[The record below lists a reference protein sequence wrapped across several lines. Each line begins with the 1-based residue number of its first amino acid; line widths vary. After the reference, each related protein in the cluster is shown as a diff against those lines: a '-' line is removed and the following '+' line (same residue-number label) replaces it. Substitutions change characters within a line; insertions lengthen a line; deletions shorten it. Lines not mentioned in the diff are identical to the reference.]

1 MGAICLLEPTMGTK
15 FLFRLKERFFKHYF
29 IVQDFLLKFFSLV
42 STVCNLVILVCSLL
56 FATLLI
62 ARLGFYHHQIVQDN
76 VESLISKIF
85 IVTYIAKYVHDIY
98 VFVSRKIFPRWTDIL
113 IFIGCTVVFVPN
125 SHAFATDFVGSSLL
139 ATFPAVATAMGLILV
154 SDFYKVAK
162 VITSMKMSPPLLFAF
177 SFLIMIF
184 VGSGLLMLP
193 NVHIGNMSYFEALF
207 TSTSTI
213 CVSGLSI
220 IDMPEIM
227 TFKGNV
233 ILLFLF
239 QIGGL
244 GVMAFTGLFAF
255 AFTGTVSFKDR
266 ILLKDM
272 FSSDTMS
279 DIFSFLAKVLSLT
292 LLFEAIGAV
301 AIYLSISDTNI
312 IDPTFFAIFHSVSAF
327 CNCGI
332 STLPDG
338 FANPLVADNNTLLM
352 IVAILTSL
360 GGIGFPVLIALYS
373 SVRNKTA
380 QLLNIQMDRRSIAPR
395 VGSDMATHIVIITT
409 LGILVLGTVGYYF
422 LELGNTLA
430 DDSVGSRWVKSFF
443 CCATARTA
451 GFNVSDISCW
461 GNATMVFIMGI
472 MWIGASPGSTGGGIK
487 TTTFALA
494 LCSIVSFIRGNRYI
508 EIGYHRI
515 GFETIS
521 RVLVLVTMS
530 LLIIFAAFILFAF
543 FEPDK
548 NPLRLFFDTVSMYST
563 TGLSMTGTANLQ
575 TPSKVLTMVMMF
587 LGRVGPL
594 TLLSGIFVSRKAKYA
609 KYPYKNLTIN

>member
-1 MGAICLLEPTMGTK
+1 MGIK
-15 FLFRLKERFFKHYF
+15 FLFRLKERFFKYYF
-29 IVQDFLLKFFSLV
+29 IVQDILLKFFSLV
-42 STVCNLVILVCSLL
+42 STVCNFVILVCSLL

-98 VFVSRKIFPRWTDIL
+98 IFVSRKVFPRLIDWL
-113 IFIGCTVVFVPN
+113 IFLVCTVVFVPN
-125 SHAFATDFVGSSLL
+125 SHAFATDFVGSSIL
-139 ATFPAVATAMGLILV
+139 ATFPAVAAAMGLILV
-154 SDFYKVAK
+154 ADFYKVAK

-177 SFLIMIF
+177 SFIVMIF

-193 NVHIGNMSYFEALF
+193 NVHIGKISYFEALF
-207 TSTSTI
+207 TSASAI

-220 IDMPEIM
+220 IDLTEML
-227 TFKGNV
+227 TFKGNF

-244 GVMAFTGLFAF
+244 GVMGFTGLFAF

-266 ILLKDM
+266 ILLKDI
-272 FSSDTMS
+272 FSSDTMG
-279 DIFSFLAKVLSLT
+279 DIFSFLAKMLSIT
-292 LLFEAIGAV
+292 LLFESIGAV
-301 AIYLSISDTNI
+301 AIYLSIAD
-312 IDPTFFAIFHSVSAF
+312 IDIQDPIFFSIFHSVSAF

-352 IVAILTSL
+352 IIAILTSL

-373 SVRNKTA
+373 TIRNKTA
-380 QLLNIQMDRRSIAPR
+380 HLLGIQVDRRSTLSH
-395 VGSDMATHIVIITT
+395 VGADMATHIVIIAT
-409 LGILVLGTVGYYF
+409 LGILVLGTLGYYF

-430 DDSVGSRWVKSFF
+430 DDTIGSRWVKSFF

-461 GNATMVFIMGI
+461 SNATMAFIMGI
-472 MWIGASPGSTGGGIK
+472 MWVGASPGSTGGGIK
-487 TTTFALA
+487 TTTFALL

-521 RVLVLVTMS
+521 RVLVLISMS
-530 LLIIFAAFILFAF
+530 LIIIFTAFILFAV

-563 TGLSMTGTANLQ
+563 TGLSMTGTDTLSL
-575 TPSKVLTMVMMF
+575 PSKVLTMVMMF

-594 TLLSGIFVSRKAKYA
+594 TLLSGLFVSRKTKYA

>member
-1 MGAICLLEPTMGTK
+1 MGNR
-15 FLFRLKERFFKHYF
+15 FLFRIKERFFKYF
-29 IVQDFLLKFFSLV
+29 FVVQDFLLKVLGVAASL
-42 STVCNLVILVCSLL
+42 CNVVILICSFL

-62 ARLGFYHHQIVQDN
+62 ARLGFSHHQIVQDN
-76 VESLISKIF
+76 VETLICKIF
-85 IVTYIAKYVHDIY
+85 QFTYVAKYIHDL
-98 VFVSRKIFPRWTDIL
+98 FVYISRKQKPRLIDICIFTLSTIVMLSATGMLPLSPAINAFL
-113 IFIGCTVVFVPN
+113 SGFASVSVV
-125 SHAFATDFVGSSLL
+125 L
-139 ATFPAVATAMGLILV
+139 GLILI

-162 VITSMKMSPPLLFAF
+162 VVSSMKMSPPVLFAF
-177 SFLIMIF
+177 SFLVMIF
-184 VGSGLLMLP
+184 IGSGLLMLP
-193 NVHIGNMSYFEALF
+193 NVHLGSISYFEALF
-207 TSTSTI
+207 TSASAI

-220 IDMPEIM
+220 IDLTEVL
-227 TFKGNV
+227 TFKGNI

-244 GVMAFTGLFAF
+244 GVMVFTGLFAF

-279 DIFSFLAKVLSLT
+279 DIFAFLAKVLSLT
-292 LLFEAIGAV
+292 FLFETLGAV
-301 AIYLSISDTNI
+301 AIYLSICDSNI
-312 IDPTFFAIFHSVSAF
+312 ESPVFFSIFHSVSAF

-332 STLPDG
+332 STLPGG
-338 FANPLVADNNTLLM
+338 FANDAVVGNNSLLM
-352 IVAILTSL
+352 SVAILTTL
-360 GGIGFPVLIALYS
+360 GGIGFPVLIALYTT
-373 SVRNKTA
+373 VRNNTFK
-380 QLLNIQMDRRSIAPR
+380 LLNISVGRRSLVSK
-395 VGSDMATHIVIITT
+395 VGSDMATHIAVIATF
-409 LGILVLGTVGYYF
+409 GILVIGTLCYYW

-430 DDSVGSRWVKSFF
+430 NDSSTSRWVKSFF

-461 GNATMVFIMGI
+461 SSATMAFMMGI

-530 LLIIFAAFILFAF
+530 LLIIFAAFVLFAF

-548 NPLRLFFDTVSMYST
+548 NPLHLFFDTVSMYST
-563 TGLSMTGTANLQ
+563 TGLSLVGTANLKV
-575 TPSKVLTMVMMF
+575 PSQVLTMVMMF

>member
-1 MGAICLLEPTMGTK
+1 MGIK
-15 FLFRLKERFFKHYF
+15 FLFRLKERFFKYYF
-29 IVQDFLLKFFSLV
+29 IVQDILLKFFSLV
-42 STVCNLVILVCSLL
+42 STVCNFVILVCSLL

-98 VFVSRKIFPRWTDIL
+98 IFVSRKVFPRLIDWL
-113 IFIGCTVVFVPN
+113 IFLVCTVVFVPN
-125 SHAFATDFVGSSLL
+125 SHAFATDFVGSSIL
-139 ATFPAVATAMGLILV
+139 ATFPAVAAAMGLILV
-154 SDFYKVAK
+154 ADFYKVAK

-177 SFLIMIF
+177 SFIVMIF

-193 NVHIGNMSYFEALF
+193 NVHIGKISYFEALF
-207 TSTSTI
+207 TSASAI

-220 IDMPEIM
+220 IDLTEML
-227 TFKGNV
+227 TFKGNF

-244 GVMAFTGLFAF
+244 GVMGFTGLFAF

-266 ILLKDM
+266 ILLKDI
-272 FSSDTMS
+272 FSSDTMG
-279 DIFSFLAKVLSLT
+279 DIFSFLAKMLSIT
-292 LLFEAIGAV
+292 LLFESIGAV
-301 AIYLSISDTNI
+301 AIYLSIAD
-312 IDPTFFAIFHSVSAF
+312 IDIQDPIFFSIFHSVSAF

-352 IVAILTSL
+352 IIAILTSL

-373 SVRNKTA
+373 TIRNKTA
-380 QLLNIQMDRRSIAPR
+380 HLLGIQVDRRSTLSH
-395 VGSDMATHIVIITT
+395 VGADMATHIVIIAT

-430 DDSVGSRWVKSFF
+430 DDTMGSRWVKSFF

-461 GNATMVFIMGI
+461 SNATMAFIMGI
-472 MWIGASPGSTGGGIK
+472 MWVGASPGSTGGGIK
-487 TTTFALA
+487 TTTFALL

-521 RVLVLVTMS
+521 RVLVLISMS
-530 LLIIFAAFILFAF
+530 LLIIFTAFILFAV

-563 TGLSMTGTANLQ
+563 TGLSMTGTDTLSL
-575 TPSKVLTMVMMF
+575 PSKVLTMVMMF

-594 TLLSGIFVSRKAKYA
+594 TLLSGLFVSRKTKYA

>member
-1 MGAICLLEPTMGTK
+1 MGSK
-15 FLFRLKERFFKHYF
+15 FLFRLKERFFKSYF
-29 IVQDFLLKFFSLV
+29 IVQDFLLKIFGVVASL
-42 STVCNLVILVCSLL
+42 CNIVILICSLL

-76 VESLISKIF
+76 VDSLIGKIF
-85 IVTYIAKYVHDIY
+85 IVTYLAKYVHDVY
-98 VFVSRKIFPRWTDIL
+98 LLVSRKILPRLLDLL
-113 IFIGCTVVFVPN
+113 IFIVCTVVFVSN
-125 SHAFATDFVGSSLL
+125 IHCFSTDFVGESFMSG
-139 ATFPAVATAMGLILV
+139 FPAVATAMGLILV
-154 SDFYKVAK
+154 ADFYKVAK
-162 VITSMKMSPPLLFAF
+162 VISSMKMSPPLLFAL
-177 SFLIMIF
+177 SFVVMIF
-184 VGSGLLMLP
+184 MGSGLLMLP
-193 NVHIGNMSYFEALF
+193 NVHTGSISYFQALF
-207 TSTSTI
+207 TSASAI
-213 CVSGLSI
+213 CVSGLSV
-220 IDMPEIM
+220 IDLAEML

-272 FSSDTMS
+272 FSSDTMG
-279 DIFSFLAKVLSLT
+279 DIFSFIAKMLSIT
-292 LLFEAIGAV
+292 LLFETVGAV
-301 AIYLSISDTNI
+301 AIYLSISDSNI
-312 IDPTFFAIFHSVSAF
+312 ENPIFFSIFHSVSAF

-338 FANPLVADNNTLLM
+338 FANPAVAYNNTLLM

-360 GGIGFPVLIALYS
+360 GGIGFPVLIAMYS
-373 SVRNKTA
+373 SVRNRTIKM
-380 QLLNIQMDRRSIAPR
+380 LHISVDRRSIAR
-395 VGSDMATHIVIITT
+395 QVGTDMATHIAIIATV
-409 LGILVLGTVGYYF
+409 GILVVGTVSYYF

-430 DDSVGSRWVKSFF
+430 YDSESSRWVKSFF

-461 GNATMVFIMGI
+461 SSATMALIMGI
-472 MWIGASPGSTGGGIK
+472 MWVGASPGSTGGGIK

-530 LLIIFAAFILFAF
+530 MIIIFVAFILFAF

-548 NPLRLFFDTVSMYST
+548 NPFCLFFDTVSMYST
-563 TGLSMTGTANLQ
+563 TGLSLSDTASLK
-575 TPSKVLTMVMMF
+575 TPSQVLTMVMMF

>member
-1 MGAICLLEPTMGTK
+1 M
-15 FLFRLKERFFKHYF
+15 LK
-29 IVQDFLLKFFSLV
+29 IFSLL
-42 STVCNLVILVCSLL
+42 SSVCNLVILVSSLL
-56 FATLLI
+56 FATLLV

-76 VESLISKIF
+76 IEALISKIF
-85 IVTYIAKYVHDIY
+85 IVTYIAKYVHDVY
-98 VFVSRKIFPRWTDIL
+98 QFVSRKILPRWTEIL
-113 IFIGCTVVFVPN
+113 IFVGCTVVFVPN

-162 VITSMKMSPPLLFAF
+162 VFTSMKMSPPLLFAF

-193 NVHIGNMSYFEALF
+193 NVHLGKISYFEALF
-207 TSTSTI
+207 TSASAI

-220 IDMPEIM
+220 IDLTEIM

-272 FSSDTMS
+272 FSSDNMS
-279 DIFSFLAKVLSLT
+279 DIFSFLSNVLSLT
-292 LLFEAIGAV
+292 LLFEVIGAV
-301 AIYLSISDTNI
+301 AIYLSISDSNI
-312 IDPTFFAIFHSVSAF
+312 IDPMFFSIFHSVSAF

-332 STLPDG
+332 STLPGG
-338 FANPLVADNNTLLM
+338 FANPAVADNNNLLI

-360 GGIGFPVLIALYS
+360 GGIGFPVLIALYGA
-373 SVRNKTA
+373 VRNKTA
-380 QLLNIQMDRRSIAPR
+380 KLFGIQMERRSFSGR

-409 LGILVLGTVGYYF
+409 LCILVLGTVCYYF
-422 LELGNTLA
+422 LEIGNTLA
-430 DDSVGSRWVKSFF
+430 DSSAVSRWVKSFF

-451 GFNVSDISCW
+451 GFNLSEVSSW
-461 GNATMVFIMGI
+461 SNGTMVLIMAI

-494 LCSIVSFIRGNRYI
+494 VCSIVSFVRGHRYI

-515 GFETIS
+515 GFETIL
-521 RVLVLVTMS
+521 RVLAFIFIS
-530 LLIIFAAFILFAF
+530 LMVIFGAFIIFAV

-548 NPLRLFFDTVSMYST
+548 NPFDLFFDTVSVYST
-563 TGLSMTGTANLQ
+563 TGLSIIGTTELSM
-575 TPSKVLTMVMMF
+575 PSRVLTMILMF
-587 LGRVGPL
+587 VGRVGPL
-594 TLLSGIFVSRKAKYA
+594 TLLSGFFVSRKPRYA

>member
-1 MGAICLLEPTMGTK
+1 MGTK
-15 FLFRLKERFFKHYF
+15 FLFRVKERFFKYYF
-29 IVQDFLLKFFSLV
+29 IVQDFLLKLFGMV

-76 VESLISKIF
+76 VEGLISKVF
-85 IVTYIAKYVHDIY
+85 IVSYIAKYVHDIY
-98 VFVSRKIFPRWTDIL
+98 IYVSRKVFPRLIDLL
-113 IFIGCTVVFVPN
+113 IFLVCTVVLVPN
-125 SHAFATDFVGSSLL
+125 AHAFSVDFVGSSLL
-139 ATFPAVATAMGLILV
+139 SSFPAVATVMGLILV
-154 SDFYKVAK
+154 SDFSKVAK
-162 VITSMKMSPPLLFAF
+162 VLSSMKMSPPLFFAF
-177 SFLIMIF
+177 SFLVMIF

-193 NVHIGNMSYFEALF
+193 NVHIGKISYFQALF
-207 TSTSTI
+207 TSASTI

-220 IDMPEIM
+220 IDLTDIM

-272 FSSDTMS
+272 FSSDTLG
-279 DIFSFLAKVLSLT
+279 DIFSFLAKMLSIT
-292 LLFEAIGAV
+292 LLVETIGAV
-301 AIYLSISDTNI
+301 AIYLSISDSDI
-312 IDPTFFAIFHSVSAF
+312 LDPIFFSIFHSVSAF

-332 STLPDG
+332 STLSNG
-338 FANPLVADNNTLLM
+338 FANPIVAENNTLL
-352 IVAILTSL
+352 ILIAILTTL
-360 GGIGFPVLIALYS
+360 GGIGFPVLIALYTTL
-373 SVRNKTA
+373 RNRTA
-380 QLLNIQMDRRSIAPR
+380 HLLNIQMDRRNNPVR
-395 VGSDMATHIVIITT
+395 VGSDMATHIAIITT
-409 LGILVLGTVGYYF
+409 LGILVLGTVTYYF
-422 LELGNTLA
+422 LEIGNTLA
-430 DDSVGSRWVKSFF
+430 DGSVYSRWVKSFF

-451 GFNVSDISCW
+451 GFNGSDISCW
-461 GNATMVFIMGI
+461 SNATMVFIMGI
-472 MWIGASPGSTGGGIK
+472 MWVGASPGSTGGGIK
-487 TTTFALA
+487 TTTFALM

-521 RVLVLVTMS
+521 RVLVLVSMS
-530 LLIIFAAFILFAF
+530 MLIIFAAFILFAF

-563 TGLSMTGTANLQ
+563 TGLSMTGTANLSI
-575 TPSKVLTMVMMF
+575 PSQVLTMVMMF

>member
-1 MGAICLLEPTMGTK
+1 MGIK
-15 FLFRLKERFFKHYF
+15 FLFRLKERFFKYYF
-29 IVQDFLLKFFSLV
+29 IVQDILLKFFSLV

-98 VFVSRKIFPRWTDIL
+98 LFVSRKVFPRLIDWL
-113 IFIGCTVVFVPN
+113 IFLVCTVVFIPN

-139 ATFPAVATAMGLILV
+139 ATFPAVAAAMGLILV
-154 SDFYKVAK
+154 ADFYKVAK

-177 SFLIMIF
+177 SFIVMIF

-193 NVHIGNMSYFEALF
+193 NVHIGKISYFEALF
-207 TSTSTI
+207 TSASAI

-220 IDMPEIM
+220 IDLTEML
-227 TFKGNV
+227 TFKGNF

-244 GVMAFTGLFAF
+244 GVMGFTGLFAF

-266 ILLKDM
+266 ILLKDI
-272 FSSDTMS
+272 FSSDTMG
-279 DIFSFLAKVLSLT
+279 DIFSFLAKMLSIT
-292 LLFEAIGAV
+292 LLFESIGAL
-301 AIYLSISDTNI
+301 AIYLSIAD
-312 IDPTFFAIFHSVSAF
+312 IDIPDPIFFSIFHSVSAF

-373 SVRNKTA
+373 TIRNKTA
-380 QLLNIQMDRRSIAPR
+380 HLLGIQMDRRMSR
-395 VGSDMATHIVIITT
+395 VGSDMATHIVIIAT
-409 LGILVLGTVGYYF
+409 LGILVLGTLGYYF

-430 DDSVGSRWVKSFF
+430 DDSMGSRWVKSFF

-461 GNATMVFIMGI
+461 SNATMVFIMGI
-472 MWIGASPGSTGGGIK
+472 MWVGASPGSTGGGIK
-487 TTTFALA
+487 TTTFALL
-494 LCSIVSFIRGNRYI
+494 LCSIISFIRGNRYI

-515 GFETIS
+515 GFETVS
-521 RVLVLVTMS
+521 RVLVLISMS
-530 LLIIFAAFILFAF
+530 LLIIFTAFILFAV

-563 TGLSMTGTANLQ
+563 TGLSMTGTANLRL
-575 TPSKVLTMVMMF
+575 PSQVLTMVMMF

-594 TLLSGIFVSRKAKYA
+594 TLLSGIFVSRKTKYA

>member
-1 MGAICLLEPTMGTK
+1 MGIK
-15 FLFRLKERFFKHYF
+15 FLFRLKERFFKYYF
-29 IVQDFLLKFFSLV
+29 IVQDILLKFFSLV
-42 STVCNLVILVCSLL
+42 STVCNFVILVCSLL

-98 VFVSRKIFPRWTDIL
+98 LFVSRKVFPRL
-113 IFIGCTVVFVPN
+113 IDWWIFL
-125 SHAFATDFVGSSLL
+125 VGSSIL
-139 ATFPAVATAMGLILV
+139 ATFPAVAAAMGLILV
-154 SDFYKVAK
+154 ADFYKVAK

-177 SFLIMIF
+177 SFIVMIF

-193 NVHIGNMSYFEALF
+193 NVHIGKISYFEALF
-207 TSTSTI
+207 TSASAI

-220 IDMPEIM
+220 IDLTEML
-227 TFKGNV
+227 TFKGNF

-244 GVMAFTGLFAF
+244 GVMGFTGLFAF

-266 ILLKDM
+266 ILLKDI
-272 FSSDTMS
+272 FSSDTMG
-279 DIFSFLAKVLSLT
+279 DIFSFLAKMLSIT
-292 LLFEAIGAV
+292 LLFESIGAL
-301 AIYLSISDTNI
+301 AIYLSIAE
-312 IDPTFFAIFHSVSAF
+312 IDIQDPIFFSIFHSVSAF

-338 FANPLVADNNTLLM
+338 FANPLVAENNTQLM
-352 IVAILTSL
+352 IIAILTSL

-373 SVRNKTA
+373 TIRNKTA
-380 QLLNIQMDRRSIAPR
+380 HLLGIQVDRRSMASH
-395 VGSDMATHIVIITT
+395 VGSDMATHIVIIAT

-430 DDSVGSRWVKSFF
+430 DESMGSRWVKSFF

-461 GNATMVFIMGI
+461 SNATMVFIMGI
-472 MWIGASPGSTGGGIK
+472 MWVGASPGSTGGGIK
-487 TTTFALA
+487 TTTFALL
-494 LCSIVSFIRGNRYI
+494 LCSIISFIRGNRYI

-515 GFETIS
+515 GFETVS
-521 RVLVLVTMS
+521 RVLVLVSMS
-530 LLIIFAAFILFAF
+530 LLIIFSAFILFAV

-563 TGLSMTGTANLQ
+563 TGLSMTGTANLT
-575 TPSKVLTMVMMF
+575 TPSRVLTMVMMF

-594 TLLSGIFVSRKAKYA
+594 TLLSGIFVSRKTKYA

>member
-1 MGAICLLEPTMGTK
+1 MGIK
-15 FLFRLKERFFKHYF
+15 FLFRLKERFFKYYF
-29 IVQDFLLKFFSLV
+29 IVQDILLKFFSLV
-42 STVCNLVILVCSLL
+42 STVCNFVILVCSLL

-98 VFVSRKIFPRWTDIL
+98 IFVSRKVFPRLIDWL
-113 IFIGCTVVFVPN
+113 IFLVCTVVFVPN
-125 SHAFATDFVGSSLL
+125 SHAFATDFVGSSIL
-139 ATFPAVATAMGLILV
+139 ATFPAVAAAMGLILV
-154 SDFYKVAK
+154 ADFYKVAK

-177 SFLIMIF
+177 SFIVMIF

-193 NVHIGNMSYFEALF
+193 NVHIGKISYFEALF
-207 TSTSTI
+207 TSASAI

-220 IDMPEIM
+220 IDLTEML
-227 TFKGNV
+227 TFKGNF

-244 GVMAFTGLFAF
+244 GVMGFTGLFAF

-266 ILLKDM
+266 ILLKDI
-272 FSSDTMS
+272 FSSDTMG
-279 DIFSFLAKVLSLT
+279 DIFSFLAKMLSIT
-292 LLFEAIGAV
+292 LLFESIGAV
-301 AIYLSISDTNI
+301 AIYLSIAD
-312 IDPTFFAIFHSVSAF
+312 IDIQDPIFFSIFHSVSAF

-352 IVAILTSL
+352 IIAILTSL

-373 SVRNKTA
+373 TIRNKTA
-380 QLLNIQMDRRSIAPR
+380 HLLGIQVDRRSTLSH
-395 VGSDMATHIVIITT
+395 VGADMATHIVIIAT
-409 LGILVLGTVGYYF
+409 LGILVLGTVCYYF

-430 DDSVGSRWVKSFF
+430 DDTIGSRWVKSFF

-461 GNATMVFIMGI
+461 SNATMAFIMGI
-472 MWIGASPGSTGGGIK
+472 MWVGASPGSTGGGIK
-487 TTTFALA
+487 TTTFALL
-494 LCSIVSFIRGNRYI
+494 LCSIVRFIRGNRYI

-521 RVLVLVTMS
+521 RVLVLISMS
-530 LLIIFAAFILFAF
+530 LLIIFTAFILFAV

-563 TGLSMTGTANLQ
+563 TGLSMTGTDTLSL
-575 TPSKVLTMVMMF
+575 PSKVLTMVMMF

-594 TLLSGIFVSRKAKYA
+594 TLLSGLFVSRKTKYA

>member
-1 MGAICLLEPTMGTK
+1 MGNR
-15 FLFRLKERFFKHYF
+15 FLFRIKEKFFKQF
-29 IVQDFLLKFFSLV
+29 FVFQDVMTKLLRIVSGI
-42 STVCNLVILVCSLL
+42 CNVVILICGFL
-56 FATLLI
+56 FVTLLI

-76 VESLISKIF
+76 VEGLVRNVF
-85 IVTYIAKYVHDIY
+85 FVAYFAKYGHDAINMMR
-98 VFVSRKIFPRWTDIL
+98 RKMWARWVDFGLFAIATVVLLANSNMAMFASLSNSFLASFASLSIALAL
-113 IFIGCTVVFVPN
+113 IFI
-125 SHAFATDFVGSSLL
+125 
-139 ATFPAVATAMGLILV
+139 
-154 SDFYKVAK
+154 SDFYKVSK
-162 VITSMKMSPPLLFAF
+162 IVSSIQMSPPLLFAC

-184 VGSGLLMLP
+184 IGSGLLMLP
-193 NVHIGNMSYFEALF
+193 NVHIGEISYFEALF
-207 TSTSTI
+207 TSASAI

-220 IDMPEIM
+220 VDLPSVL

-266 ILLKDM
+266 MLLKDM
-272 FSSDTMS
+272 FSSDAMS
-279 DIFSFLAKVLSLT
+279 DIFSFLTKVLSIT
-292 LLFEAIGAV
+292 LMFEAVGAV
-301 AIYLSISDTNI
+301 AIYFSI
-312 IDPTFFAIFHSVSAF
+312 IDSDIPNPVFFSIFHSVSAF

-338 FANPLVADNNTLLM
+338 LANPAIVDNNPLLM
-352 IVAILTSL
+352 SVAILTVL
-360 GGIGFPVLIALYS
+360 GGIGFHVLIAIYVS
-373 SVRNKTA
+373 MRYRTA
-380 QLLNIQMDRRSIAPR
+380 QLLHISTNRRRFARP

-409 LGILVLGTVGYYF
+409 IGILVIGTLVYYC
-422 LELGNTLA
+422 LELDNTLA
-430 DDSVGSRWVKSFF
+430 DDNAVARWIKSFF

-451 GFNVSDISCW
+451 GFNVSDVSCW
-461 GNATMVFIMGI
+461 SYATMIFIMGI

-494 LCSIVSFIRGNRYI
+494 LCSIVSFVRGNRYI

-530 LLIIFAAFILFAF
+530 LLIIFVAFVVFAF
-543 FEPDK
+543 LEPEQ
-548 NPLRLFFDTVSMYST
+548 NPLYLFFDTVSMYST
-563 TGLSMTGTANLQ
+563 TGLSMIGTSNLSF
-575 TPSKVLTMVMMF
+575 PSQVLTMAMMF

>member
-1 MGAICLLEPTMGTK
+1 MGIK
-15 FLFRLKERFFKHYF
+15 FLFRLKERFFKYYF
-29 IVQDFLLKFFSLV
+29 IVQDILLKFFSLV
-42 STVCNLVILVCSLL
+42 STVCNFVILVCSLL

-98 VFVSRKIFPRWTDIL
+98 IFVSRKVFPRLIDWL
-113 IFIGCTVVFVPN
+113 IFLVCTVVFVPN
-125 SHAFATDFVGSSLL
+125 SHAFATDFVGSSIL
-139 ATFPAVATAMGLILV
+139 ATFPAVAAAMGLILV
-154 SDFYKVAK
+154 ADFYKVAK

-177 SFLIMIF
+177 SFIVMIF

-193 NVHIGNMSYFEALF
+193 NVHIGKISYFEALF
-207 TSTSTI
+207 TSASAI

-220 IDMPEIM
+220 IDLTEML
-227 TFKGNV
+227 TFKGNF

-244 GVMAFTGLFAF
+244 GVMGFTGLFAF

-266 ILLKDM
+266 ILLKDI
-272 FSSDTMS
+272 FSSDTMG
-279 DIFSFLAKVLSLT
+279 DIFSFLAKMLSIT
-292 LLFEAIGAV
+292 LLFESIGAV
-301 AIYLSISDTNI
+301 AIYLSIAD
-312 IDPTFFAIFHSVSAF
+312 IDIQDPIFFSIFHSVSAF

-352 IVAILTSL
+352 IIAILTSL

-373 SVRNKTA
+373 TIRNKTA
-380 QLLNIQMDRRSIAPR
+380 HLLGIQMDRRMSR
-395 VGSDMATHIVIITT
+395 VGSDMATHIVIIAT
-409 LGILVLGTVGYYF
+409 LGILVLGTLGYYF

-430 DDSVGSRWVKSFF
+430 DDSMGSRWVKSFF

-461 GNATMVFIMGI
+461 SNATMVFIMGI
-472 MWIGASPGSTGGGIK
+472 MWVGASPGSTGGGIK
-487 TTTFALA
+487 TTTFALL
-494 LCSIVSFIRGNRYI
+494 LCSIISFIRGNRYI

-515 GFETIS
+515 GFETVS
-521 RVLVLVTMS
+521 RVLVLISMS
-530 LLIIFAAFILFAF
+530 LLIIFTAFILFAV

-563 TGLSMTGTANLQ
+563 TGLSMTGTANLRL
-575 TPSKVLTMVMMF
+575 PSQVLTMLMMF

-594 TLLSGIFVSRKAKYA
+594 TLLSGIFVSRKTKYA

>member
-1 MGAICLLEPTMGTK
+1 MGSK
-15 FLFRLKERFFKHYF
+15 FLFRLKERFFKSYF
-29 IVQDFLLKFFSLV
+29 IVQDSLLKIYRVVASL
-42 STVCNLVILVCSLL
+42 CNVVILVCSLL

-76 VESLISKIF
+76 VDSLIGKIF

-98 VFVSRKIFPRWTDIL
+98 MLVSRKILPRLLDIL
-113 IFIGCTVVFVPN
+113 IFIVCTVVFLPN
-125 SHAFATDFVGSSLL
+125 IHTFSADFVGNSFLSSF
-139 ATFPAVATAMGLILV
+139 TAVATAMGLILV
-154 SDFYKVAK
+154 ADFYKVAK
-162 VITSMKMSPPLLFAF
+162 VISSMKMSPPLLFAF
-177 SFLIMIF
+177 SFIVMIF

-193 NVHIGNMSYFEALF
+193 NVHSGSITYFQALF
-207 TSTSTI
+207 TSASAI
-213 CVSGLSI
+213 CVSGLSV
-220 IDMPEIM
+220 IDFTEIL

-272 FSSDTMS
+272 FSSDTMG
-279 DIFSFLAKVLSLT
+279 DIFSFIAKILSIT

-301 AIYLSISDTNI
+301 AIYLSISDSYIQNPI
-312 IDPTFFAIFHSVSAF
+312 FFSIFHSVSAF

-338 FANPLVADNNTLLM
+338 FANPAVAGNNTLLM
-352 IVAILTSL
+352 LIAILATL
-360 GGIGFPVLIALYS
+360 GGIGFPVLIAIYS
-373 SVRNKTA
+373 SMRNRAIK
-380 QLLNIQMDRRSIAPR
+380 LLHISVDRRSIAR
-395 VGSDMATHIVIITT
+395 QVGADMATHIAIIATI
-409 LGILVLGTVGYYF
+409 GILLVGTVSYYF

-430 DDSVGSRWVKSFF
+430 YDSESSRWVKSFF

-461 GNATMVFIMGI
+461 SSATMALMIGI
-472 MWIGASPGSTGGGIK
+472 MWVGASPGSTGGGIK

-494 LCSIVSFIRGNRYI
+494 LCSIVSFVRGNRYI

-530 LLIIFAAFILFAF
+530 LLIIFVAFILFAF

-548 NPLRLFFDTVSMYST
+548 NPFTLFFDTVSMYST
-563 TGLSMTGTANLQ
+563 TGLSLSGTSNLS
-575 TPSKVLTMVMMF
+575 TPSQVLTMVMMF
-587 LGRVGPL
+587 LGRVGPI